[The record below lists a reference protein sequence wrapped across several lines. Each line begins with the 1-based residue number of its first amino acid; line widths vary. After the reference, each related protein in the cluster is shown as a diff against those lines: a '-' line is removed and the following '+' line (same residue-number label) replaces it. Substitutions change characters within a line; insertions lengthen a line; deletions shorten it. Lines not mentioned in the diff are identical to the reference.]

1 MADEPNDRASVQDQL
16 LALAWVRG
24 EVGLTEVAH
33 ALGLPETSTGEIYE
47 RLAQGLRAWLVQQE
61 SKTVIG
67 LDAQT
72 GSQKFPAD
80 Q

>member
-1 MADEPNDRASVQDQL
+1 MADEPNDRASLQDQL

-33 ALGLPETSTGEIYE
+33 AHGLPETSTGEIYDC
-47 RLAQGLRAWLVQQE
+47 LARGLKAWLLQHE
-61 SKTVIG
+61 GKSVIE

-72 GSQKFPAD
+72 GRQHYPAH